1 MRGFLLLVGM
11 VVFSAALPVNAGKV
25 YVCKS
30 AAGETLFSQTPCPSE
45 YSVKEERQVDTSKPS
60 RGASEAELQGMADE
74 LSRSNDRIRVQRD
87 LKNAKKKL
95 TDLQNERERM
105 IKEKSEL
112 AKSLAGPNARNR
124 AQAIVDEMKT
134 GADRYNEQIRQQRE
148 NISGLEKRLSEINQA
163 SDSAKQ
169 ERDRSQMAI

>member
-11 VVFSAALPVNAGKV
+11 VVFSAALPVHAGKV

-74 LSRSNDRIRVQRD
+74 FSRTNVRLRVQRD
-87 LKNAKKKL
+87 LTIARRTL
-95 TDLQNERERM
+95 TARQTDRERM
-105 IKEKSEL
+105 IKEKPEL

-169 ERDRSQMAI
+169 ERDRSRMAI